1 MPTIVRL
8 FRNVGVGAFYV
19 IGAAAIALV
28 VLLIIF
34 VLAFRMNAG
43 TEFHDLP
50 GAAAKDRLGKDR
62 LGEDWPASVDP
73 NSVASVSYKFE
84 STIDSCSSWLRI
96 ELDEASAS
104 KWADDAHSKEED
116 AARQRNVGDG
126 PVEGVRRV
134 VPGPP
139 PLHRQTGSTPTWWAP
154 PAADCRATEFMAWY
168 RHYDSG
174 VGWALYSVFER
185 STKTLWI
192 YSNSAQHDLL
202 WHHGELPAGT
212 PIPGLRHISGPAR
225 SEPTPPRSR

>member
-1 MPTIVRL
+1 MPTVARL
-8 FRNVGVGAFYV
+8 FRKVVVGAFYFF
-19 IGAAAIALV
+19 GAAAIALAA
-28 VLLIIF
+28 LLIIF

-43 TEFHDLP
+43 DEFHDLP
-50 GAAAKDRLGKDR
+50 GAAAKEC
-62 LGEDWPASVDP
+62 LGEKWLGSVDP
-73 NSVASVSYKFE
+73 NSVVSVSYKFE
-84 STIDSCSSWLRI
+84 STIDSCSSWFRI

-104 KWADDAHSKEED
+104 IWADAAHSKEED
-116 AARQRNVGDG
+116 AARQRDVRDQ

-134 VPGPP
+134 VNGPP

-174 VGWALYSVFER
+174 VGWALYSVFDP

-202 WHHGELPAGT
+202 WPHGELPTGT
-212 PIPGLRHISGPAR
+212 PIPGLKSTAPAPPK
-225 SEPTPPRSR
+225 PTPPRSR